1 MQQSQQYYINEN
13 QNCDDKDLDE
23 TNRIENSF
31 INENR
36 QLLETIKSTKN
47 VDMFINEM
55 REYPCIW
62 NTSLRSYHDQIIRK
76 NARDELRKKFGCPGR
91 KVLTITGAHLVFS
104 EDRDPNFRK
113 VANQY

>member
-1 MQQSQQYYINEN
+1 M
-13 QNCDDKDLDE
+13 
-23 TNRIENSF
+23 
-31 INENR
+31 
-36 QLLETIKSTKN
+36 ETIKSSKKDYN

-55 REYPCIW
+55 QEYAYIW

-76 NARDELRKKFGCPGR
+76 NARDELRKKFRCPGR

-104 EDRDPNFRK
+104 EGRGPNFRK